1 MQFQFILIDESSITF
16 DLVVNTIYHYVFLSG
31 GIHVYYLL
39 SSYYTSWPLLFFGVL
54 TVVGAAYSHGGKYLM
69 KDLGDMSKM
78 PLTHYISAH
87 LSVLYTSIIP
97 LLMAVSIMINEMF
110 KISNT
115 QIP

>member
-1 MQFQFILIDESSITF
+1 MQFQSILIDESKITF
-16 DLVVNTIYHYVFLSG
+16 YLVVNSIYDYVFFSG

-39 SSYYTSWPLLFFGVL
+39 SSYYTSWPLLFFGLL

-97 LLMAVSIMINEMF
+97 LLMAVSIQ
-110 KISNT
+110 S
-115 QIP
+115 

>member
-1 MQFQFILIDESSITF
+1 MQNIITLPFVRKYLILTKI
-16 DLVVNTIYHYVFLSG
+16 G

-39 SSYYTSWPLLFFGVL
+39 SSYYTSWPLLFFGLL
-54 TVVGAAYSHGGKYLM
+54 TVVAAAYSHGGKYLM

-97 LLMAVSIMINEMF
+97 LLMAVSVMF
-110 KISNT
+110 YI
-115 QIP
+115 